1 MRFKVEESRTS
12 ARPFPCK
19 NCLKYHA
26 EKVCTSEA
34 SCFKCGDPHP
44 SYTCKVIPNKN
55 FCGTCQM
62 KGHRTAASNC
72 PLRPRMGHPDTSE
85 KIYCPL
91 ETTNS
96 YADMLQI
103 KENEPTSNNKDLTD
117 LQKIEESL
125 TTMIKECMD
134 TLTKWVST
142 VLAFALPTDSTDK
155 LQTAVNRASEELLL
169 CRLNILK
176 SVDSHVYIGKEP
188 FQKKQKLNK
197 DKDKY
202 PTQTTKAT

>member
-1 MRFKVEESRTS
+1 MALVGQKSLR
-12 ARPFPCK
+12 
-19 NCLKYHA
+19 
-26 EKVCTSEA
+26 
-34 SCFKCGDPHP
+34 
-44 SYTCKVIPNKN
+44 
-55 FCGTCQM
+55 
-62 KGHRTAASNC
+62 
-72 PLRPRMGHPDTSE
+72 PLRALE
-85 KIYCPL
+85 IYFACPL

-134 TLTKWVST
+134 TLTKLVST

-155 LQTAVNRASEELLL
+155 LQSAVNRASEELLF

-176 SVDSHVYIGKEP
+176 SVDGHVYVGKES
-188 FQKKQKLNK
+188 FQKKLKQNK